1 MKRRNN
7 TLLHSND
14 RWCSRSFLWT
24 VLAFA
29 VACMSAATVR
39 SQPVVHRVADLNP
52 GTNGSFPSNLTVFGS
67 ALFLSAYT
75 TNTGRELWKY
85 DGGGITLVS
94 NINDTVKDIGF
105 GIFIGNDSV
114 PTGLKEFSGKL
125 YFSAFDARR
134 GGELWRTDGTN
145 AVRVADINP
154 DANDTIK
161 TNPASSW
168 PRELTAAG
176 SKLYFSADSGGLFS
190 NYELWAYDGTSTARA
205 ANIHPDFGA
214 IYSSF
219 PQGLK
224 EFNGALYFM
233 ADDGTNGYELWKQSA
248 SGSVLLTNI
257 NPGGVTSS
265 SFPKSFTAFNNAL
278 YFVATSSSA
287 GYELWKTDGTN
298 TSLAVDLIPGS
309 GSSFP
314 EYLTV
319 FNGALY
325 FRATDATRGYELWKF
340 DGTTATLASDIN
352 PSGDSF
358 AKNLAVFQDRLYFAA
373 TDGVHGWELWQHDGT
388 AASLVADLNPS
399 GDSFP
404 EQFTV
409 FNDVLYFVATTPATG
424 YEIWRYDGSNI
435 SRATDINPSAGSSY
449 PQNLTVFDRELCF
462 RATEDGLSN
471 WELWTLL
478 DAIVMPV
485 VTITSPPDGIVLTAP
500 ANFTLAATASDGTV
514 SQVEF
519 FQGTTSLAVDT
530 TSPYSVAVSSLAAG
544 RYTLSAVATDNLGA
558 KGTNSVS
565 IVVNALPNVSITTP
579 TNGQSFL
586 GPAIITIAAS
596 ATDAD
601 GTITRVEF
609 FNGATKLG
617 EDTTSPYSF
626 SWSSVAAGSYT
637 LTARA
642 IDNLGG
648 SNTSA
653 AITISVAN
661 NATPSVAITSPANNS
676 VLAAPA
682 SFTLAATASDS
693 DGTVS
698 QVEFFQGT
706 TSLAVDTTS
715 PYSVAVSSLAA
726 GRYTLSAVATDNL
739 GAKAT
744 NSVSLV
750 VNALPTAAITSPTNG
765 QSFTAP
771 ASITIA
777 ATADDA
783 DGTITKVEFFNGSTL
798 LGTDTTSPYSFSWN
812 SVAAGNY
819 TLTVRAID
827 NRGGSNTSAIVSIS
841 VADNTAPTVAI
852 DTPANNAVLTALA
865 SFTLAATASDSD
877 GTVSQVEFFQG
888 TTSLAVDTTSPY
900 SVAVSS
906 PAAGSYTLSAVATDN
921 LGAKATNS
929 VSIVVNALPTAAITS
944 PTNGQSF
951 IAPAIITIAA
961 SATDS
966 DGTVAKVEFFNGA
979 AKLGEDTTSPYGFS
993 WNSVMAGSYALTVKA
1008 TDNRGTSTISVP
1020 VTVAVSN
1027 ITPLPVALLNPMW
1040 VGNDFVFSF
1049 TTQSGRAYEVQST
1062 EVLGN
1067 GTWQAL
1073 RVVTGTGSAITV
1085 TNRDSII
1092 TQRIYRVETK

>member
-7 TLLHSND
+7 TLLHSD
-14 RWCSRSFLWT
+14 DHWRSRSFLWT

-176 SKLYFSADSGGLFS
+176 NKLYFSADTGGLFS

-214 IYSSF
+214 SYSSF

-298 TSLAVDLIPGS
+298 TSLALDLIPGS
-309 GSSFP
+309 GSSYP
-314 EYLTV
+314 DYLTV

-340 DGTTATLASDIN
+340 DGTTATLAADIN
-352 PSGDSF
+352 SSGDSF
-358 AKNLAVFQDRLYFAA
+358 PKNLAVFQNKLHFAA
-373 TDGVHGWELWQHDGT
+373 TDGVHGWELWQYDGT
-388 AASLVADLNPS
+388 SASLAADLKPS

-409 FNDVLYFVATTPATG
+409 FNDVLYFTATTPANG
-424 YEIWRYDGSNI
+424 YEVWRYDGANI
-435 SRATDINPSAGSSY
+435 SRATDINPGAGSSY
-449 PQNLTVFDRELCF
+449 PQNLTVFDRKLCF

-519 FQGTTSLAVDT
+519 FQGTTSLGVDA
-530 TSPYSVAVSSLAAG
+530 TSPYSVAVNNLAAG
-544 RYTLSAVATDNLGA
+544 SYTFSAVATDNLGTRA
-558 KGTNSVS
+558 SNSVS
-565 IVVNALPNVSITTP
+565 VVVNALPMASITSP
-579 TNGQSFL
+579 TNGQPFIA
-586 GPAIITIAAS
+586 PANITIAA
-596 ATDAD
+596 DAGDSD
-601 GTITRVEF
+601 GTISKVEF

-617 EDTTSPYSF
+617 EDTTSPY
-626 SWSSVAAGSYT
+626 
-637 LTARA
+637 
-642 IDNLGG
+642 
-648 SNTSA
+648 
-653 AITISVAN
+653 
-661 NATPSVAITSPANNS
+661 
-676 VLAAPA
+676 
-682 SFTLAATASDS
+682 
-693 DGTVS
+693 
-698 QVEFFQGT
+698 
-706 TSLAVDTTS
+706 
-715 PYSVAVSSLAA
+715 
-726 GRYTLSAVATDNL
+726 
-739 GAKAT
+739 
-744 NSVSLV
+744 
-750 VNALPTAAITSPTNG
+750 
-765 QSFTAP
+765 
-771 ASITIA
+771 
-777 ATADDA
+777 
-783 DGTITKVEFFNGSTL
+783 
-798 LGTDTTSPYSFSWN
+798 
-812 SVAAGNY
+812 
-819 TLTVRAID
+819 
-827 NRGGSNTSAIVSIS
+827 
-841 VADNTAPTVAI
+841 
-852 DTPANNAVLTALA
+852 
-865 SFTLAATASDSD
+865 
-877 GTVSQVEFFQG
+877 
-888 TTSLAVDTTSPY
+888 
-900 SVAVSS
+900 
-906 PAAGSYTLSAVATDN
+906 
-921 LGAKATNS
+921 
-929 VSIVVNALPTAAITS
+929 
-944 PTNGQSF
+944 
-951 IAPAIITIAA
+951 
-961 SATDS
+961 
-966 DGTVAKVEFFNGA
+966 
-979 AKLGEDTTSPYGFS
+979 GFS
-993 WNSVMAGSYALTVKA
+993 WNSVVTGSYALTVKA
-1008 TDNRGTSTISVP
+1008 TDNRGTSTTSSP
-1020 VTVAVSN
+1020 VT
-1027 ITPLPVALLNPMW
+1027 ITVENSSPLPVTILNPRW
-1040 VGNDFVFSF
+1040 VGTDFIFSF
-1049 TTQSGRAYEVQST
+1049 TTQQGRTYEVQST
-1062 EVLGN
+1062 EVLGS
-1067 GTWQAL
+1067 GIWQAL
-1073 RVVTGTGSAITV
+1073 PALAGTGSMITV
-1085 TNRDSII
+1085 TNRSPIV
-1092 TQRIYRVETK
+1092 TQRIYRVESK